1 MRALTFAVVLFV
13 SWALA
18 CSPPSVVVHF
28 DTDAP
33 IPSTAGDPL
42 TSPTPLFDALRV
54 EIYPPN
60 ATAPCAGCVN
70 DFDVTAEM
78 FAQGTVSIGVPLTD
92 QSGYV
97 LHARLYLRRLATP
110 DGPASDATIDKLVSI
125 PTADSG
131 VTDGLVF
138 FDTASA
144 GASHDPTSDAPDAL
158 APYEGASSSVGS
170 WPPAQRVGCDDTA
183 QAAPQGAVCIPGGAY
198 WMGTQDGQPLPNRS
212 ATWHRLAV
220 MSPFY
225 LDADEV
231 SVARFRAAGLQ
242 PVDTFRQSGVT
253 AALWCTFTP
262 APGAYESFPVNC
274 VDVQRA
280 TPLCQAAGGALPT
293 GTELEYAATQLGRS
307 PYPWGFDGP
316 TCAGVVW
323 SRASTEFSNGL
334 VPDGVCYDP
343 SGGAFT
349 DPSTGTHIG
358 GPEAPTICTTSPCA
372 FLDRVVLDASASPPV
387 EVRNLAGD
395 VAELTSDRPFSET
408 DSDCWGDQ
416 AGVID
421 DPACPMKSGG
431 DSEVRASDWAA
442 DDVISV
448 RAESVLDLP
457 PSTAA
462 PNFGFRCAYPATPL
476 GN

>member
-1 MRALTFAVVLFV
+1 MRAVTFVVVAV
-13 SWALA
+13 ALA
-18 CSPPSVVVHF
+18 CSPPASVVVHF

-60 ATAPCAGCVN
+60 ATEPCPGCVN

-78 FAQGTVSIGVPLTD
+78 FARGTVSIGVPLGD

-110 DGPASDATIDKLVSI
+110 DGPAPDATIDKLVSI

-131 VTDGLVF
+131 MSDGLVF
-138 FDTASA
+138 FDTDSA
-144 GASHDPTSDAPDAL
+144 GASHDPTSDTADAL
-158 APYEGASSSVGS
+158 ATYDGSSSSVGS
-170 WPPAQRVGCDDTA
+170 WPQAQRVGCDETA
-183 QAAPQGAVCIPGGAY
+183 TPPPQGAVCIPGGAY

-231 SVARFRAAGLQ
+231 SVARFRAAGLA
-242 PVDTFRQSGVT
+242 PFITFRQSGV
-253 AALWCTFTP
+253 AEALWCTFTTTTGP
-262 APGAYESFPVNC
+262 YESFPVNC
-274 VDVQRA
+274 LDVQRA
-280 TPLCQAAGGALPT
+280 TPLCQAGGGALPT
-293 GTELEYAATQLGRS
+293 GAQFEYVATQLGRS
-307 PYPWGFDGP
+307 PYPWGFDEP
-316 TCAGVVW
+316 SCPGVVW
-323 SRASTEFSNGL
+323 SRESSEFTKGL
-334 VPDGVCYDP
+334 TANGVCYDA

-349 DPSTGTHIG
+349 DPGTGAHIG
-358 GPEAPTICTTSPCA
+358 GPEAPTICTSSPCA
-372 FLDRVVLDASASPPV
+372 FLDRVVLDASAAPPV
-387 EVRNLAGD
+387 EVRNLAGN

-408 DSDCWGDQ
+408 DADCWGAQ

-421 DPACPMKSGG
+421 DPTCPMKSGG
-431 DSEVRASDWAA
+431 HSEVRASDWAG
-442 DDVISV
+442 DSVVSV
-448 RAESVLDLP
+448 RAENVLDLP
-457 PSTAA
+457 PSTSA